1 MGALSKFTKLSLT
14 KKEAFKCFGQ
24 SAGHKN
30 KLQPHDCCLVSQ
42 CYSTKHLKGRMVDHL
57 RALAGLG
64 HGLWHCRSTSA
75 GAQAQSSSQPN
86 SHSPPQDP
94 SHVPEIW
101 KDVWEPLPQ
110 IPVGE
115 LKQGVSSAA
124 VTSGSPAPGAV
135 PRREGAALCRTA
147 PSGAFPTGIP
157 SPACRRRRIYG
168 YAVRTTSTPRG
179 KSARLQP
186 HPAYPEINLPCFILL
201 SGYELIPSS

>member
-1 MGALSKFTKLSLT
+1 MPA
-14 KKEAFKCFGQ
+14 
-24 SAGHKN
+24 
-30 KLQPHDCCLVSQ
+30 
-42 CYSTKHLKGRMVDHL
+42 
-57 RALAGLG
+57 
-64 HGLWHCRSTSA
+64 
-75 GAQAQSSSQPN
+75 
-86 SHSPPQDP
+86 
-94 SHVPEIW
+94 IW
-101 KDVWEPLPQ
+101 KDAWEPLPQ

-179 KSARLQP
+179 KSSWLQP
-186 HPAYPEINLPCFILL
+186 HLAYPEINLPCFILP
-201 SGYELIPSS
+201 SGHELIPSSGKDISQSCSHKRLMCSCHRESFTDILKSLQINMILHLIPPLK